1 MRCLIN
7 LCAFVLVH
15 GMVSGQAGPL
25 LSRLNVPG
33 IEGAQVR
40 SGVVDG
46 YGALWLA
53 TDRGLH
59 RFDGARSESY
69 LNDPLDS
76 LSLTDDSVFE
86 VAISPDGRIWAATF
100 LGAWW
105 VDPFSGERG
114 RMPMV
119 FDDGRKGAYE
129 CLDLEWADDGTLWAF
144 CNRGG
149 LARLVPGDD
158 TLRVVWRPAG
168 VSVRGGYVASDG
180 VVWCTEQRSLMA
192 YEPDAGTAVRH
203 PLNLVEQ
210 IAPPK
215 TLLLDVLPDRHDP
228 DALWCTS
235 WGLGLVR
242 FNMRQQRFERQLVMH
257 LPLSD
262 LQNIVHDAVQLGPDR
277 WWFTCDGELI
287 EAGADPTGLQR
298 VQGNAA
304 AEGGHTRSLVLLE
317 GGEVM
322 RGGNGMVDVTRQAVQ
337 ASPAIT
343 RGFTRKPSHV
353 TTSVNGVG
361 HWLVTLYADRALF
374 RLDEDGRTLAKV
386 PLPQADGPYEAFKV
400 EQTADGVVWLATTH
414 GLMRHRPG
422 TVAVERVPMEVAGA
436 SVPRPYVH
444 GLHEDKSGKLWVAAS
459 LAGLLEWDLAAD
471 GGRSF
476 LPPTRADGAR
486 PSVLGV
492 DAYDGERLLVNLG
505 DHGPALFDKRTHA
518 FEPLAGPR
526 LPAAHFRSM
535 TEVKADRRGRVHV
548 LTRSHGVMRLKR
560 DEEGWTMDRRWM
572 PPDRPIFENVV
583 QDGRERIWLLSN
595 TGAYLIDPDT
605 DIMHRLD
612 PMHGFPFSSVGAIA
626 AGRNGEVLIQSGE
639 WYRVDPGFQ
648 PAGPE
653 PVLMLREARAGQRTI
668 DLRSLLAGGMELSH
682 ATNDLQMSFG
692 VVALHEGDA
701 FTYAYRITRD
711 DERSPWSDLGRQR
724 SFSLL
729 DLGSGDY
736 VVEVRAESPFA
747 KPISLALR
755 FVVLP
760 PWWGTWWVRGS
771 ALLLVVLLVVLVTRS
786 FLQRRYRARLRELER
801 ERELEKV
808 RMRIARDIHDGIGS
822 GLTKI
827 TMLSRQMDAAAA
839 PQGARIAEAST
850 ELVNELGEIVWTVDP
865 RNDSFASFLA
875 YVRSVLGR
883 QFEDLQVDLHA
894 DLRCADTDRDR
905 TIGPELK
912 RNILLVLKE
921 AVSNALKHSGASQI
935 EVQLHLY
942 TGRAELSVRDN
953 GHGFDPLRIREGANG
968 LANFTK
974 RAEALDGNA
983 SVVSGPDGTSV
994 TFSVPIPPTNM

>member
-1 MRCLIN
+1 MRWVSAL
-7 LCAFVLVH
+7 FVLLV
-15 GMVSGQAGPL
+15 VRTLACGQGAPTFTL
-25 LSRLNVPG
+25 LTVPG
-33 IEGAQVR
+33 IEGAQIR
-40 SGVVDG
+40 SGVVDR

-53 TDRGLH
+53 TDRGVH
-59 RFDGARSESY
+59 RFDGARTESY

-86 VAISPDGRIWAATF
+86 VALSPDGRVWAATF

-114 RMPMV
+114 RVPLV
-119 FDDGRKGAYE
+119 FDDGRTGPYE

-149 LARLVPGDD
+149 LARLGPNDE

-168 VSVRGGYVASDG
+168 VSVRGGHVASDG
-180 VVWCTEQRSLMA
+180 VVWCTEQRYLMA
-192 YEPDAGTAVRH
+192 YDPHAGTTVRF
-203 PLNLVEQ
+203 PLNLEEQ

-242 FNMRQQRFERQLVMH
+242 FDMRQQRFEQQLVMH
-257 LPLSD
+257 RPLSD

-277 WWFTCDGELI
+277 WWFTCDGEVI
-287 EAGADPTGLQR
+287 EAGAGPTGLQR
-298 VQGNAA
+298 VQGMAA
-304 AEGGHTRSLVLLE
+304 AEGARTSCLVLLE
-317 GGEVM
+317 GEEVM
-322 RGGNGMVDVTRQAVQ
+322 RGGNGIVDLTKQVEQ

-343 RGFTRKPSHV
+343 SGFTRKPSYV
-353 TTSVNGVG
+353 TTAVDGVG

-374 RLDEDGRTLAKV
+374 RLDEDGHTLAKV
-386 PLPQADGPYEAFKV
+386 PLPQAHGPYEAFKI

-422 TVAVERVPMEVAGA
+422 TGAVERVPMEVAGA
-436 SVPRPYVH
+436 SVPQPYVH
-444 GLHEDKSGKLWVAAS
+444 GLYEDKSGKLWVAAS
-459 LAGLLEWDLAAD
+459 LAGLLEWDPAAD
-471 GGRSF
+471 GGRYF

-518 FEPLAGPR
+518 FELLLGPH

-535 TEVKADRRGRVHV
+535 TEVKADRHGRILV

-560 DEEGWTMDRRWM
+560 AAEGWVIDRRWM
-572 PPDRPIFENVV
+572 PPDRPIFENVL
-583 QDGRERIWLLSN
+583 QDGRDRTWLLSN

-605 DIMHRLD
+605 EIMYRLD
-612 PMHGFPFSSVGAIA
+612 PLHGFPFNEVAAIA
-626 AGRNGEVLIQSGE
+626 AGRDGGVLIQSGE
-639 WYRVDPGFQ
+639 WYHVDPDFQ
-648 PAGPE
+648 PTGPE

-668 DLRSLLAGGMELSH
+668 DLHMLINGDLELPH
-682 ATNDLQMSFG
+682 AINDLQVGFG

-711 DERSPWSDLGRQR
+711 DERSTWSDLGRQR

-729 DLGSGDY
+729 DLGPGNY
-736 VVEVRAESPFA
+736 MVEVRAESPFSRPVILTILF
-747 KPISLALR
+747 K
-755 FVVLP
+755 VLP
-760 PWWGTWWVRGS
+760 PWWATWWVRGS
-771 ALLLVVLLVVLVTRS
+771 AMLLMMVLVVLVTRTI
-786 FLQRRYRARLRELER
+786 LQRRYRARLRELER

-827 TMLSRQMDAAAA
+827 TMLSRQMDATAA
-839 PQGARIAEAST
+839 PQAARIAEAST

-875 YVRSVLGR
+875 YVRSLLGR
-883 QFEDLQVDLHA
+883 QFEDLQVDLHT
-894 DLRCADTDRDR
+894 DLRCADNDRDR

-921 AVSNALKHSGASQI
+921 AVSNALRHSAASQI
-935 EVQLHLY
+935 EVQLHLD
-942 TGRAELSVRDN
+942 TGRAELLVRDN

-968 LANFTK
+968 LANFSK
-974 RAEALDGNA
+974 RAEALGGSA
-983 SVVSGPDGTSV
+983 SVATGPDGTSV